1 MLTEKKT
8 WWIPVGLL
16 GSLGPFTAVAIAPT
30 NEKLMAAK
38 DGEKVKKELQDWGKL
53 HNIRT
58 YIGLAGFI
66 GATVAVLGI

>member
-1 MLTEKKT
+1 
-8 WWIPVGLL
+8 
-16 GSLGPFTAVAIAPT
+16 
-30 NEKLMAAK
+30 MAAK

-66 GATVAVLGI
+66 GAAVAVLGV